1 MRPLV
6 IQGHLSQPAQA
17 IFWMLASGFLF
28 SCLNAEI
35 RYLTAYMHPFEI
47 AFFRNFF
54 GLVFMLP
61 WLLRAGLDGLRTSR
75 VKLYVFRTTLGLVSM
90 LCWFTALALLPL
102 SQAVALSF
110 TAPLFA
116 TMGAALFLHEK
127 VRGRRWAATIIGF
140 LGVIVIARP
149 EAVGLSFGVALA
161 IGSSVISAA
170 ITLIVKRLSATE
182 SSSAIVTYMVLI
194 MTPMSLVPALFVWQM
209 PVLAIWPYL
218 VATGMFGTA
227 GHLCYVRAFG
237 MADASAVLPFDYGR
251 MLFAAIIGYFAFSEI
266 PDQWTWIGSG
276 IIAAASFYIA
286 RREHKL
292 NKLNLQAASIAAAR
306 AAQLPSAAG
315 R

>member
-1 MRPLV
+1 
-6 IQGHLSQPAQA
+6 
-17 IFWMLASGFLF
+17 MLGSGFFF

-35 RYLTAYMHPFEI
+35 RYLSDFLHPFET

-54 GLVFMLP
+54 GLAFMLP
-61 WLLRAGLDGLRTSR
+61 WLFRTGMGGLRTSQL
-75 VKLYVFRTTLGLVSM
+75 KLYVFRTTLGLISM
-90 LCWFTALALLPL
+90 LCWFTALAMLPL

-140 LGVIVIARP
+140 AGVLIIARP
-149 EAVGLSFGVALA
+149 EAVGVSLGVALA
-161 IGSSVISAA
+161 IGSSVLSAA
-170 ITLIVKRLSATE
+170 ITLIVKRLSRTE

-194 MTPMSLVPALFVWQM
+194 MTPMSLVPALLVWQW
-209 PVLAIWPYL
+209 PALTVWPYL

-227 GHLCYVRAFG
+227 GHLCWVRAFR

-266 PDQWTWIGSG
+266 PDRYTWIGSG

-286 RREHKL
+286 HREAILNRRE
-292 NKLNLQAASIAAAR
+292 AAIAATRVVEAP
-306 AAQLPSAAG
+306 ATTG

>member
-1 MRPLV
+1 MKALV
-6 IQGHLSQPAQA
+6 SHGRVGEPVQA
-17 IFWMLASGFLF
+17 IFWMLASGFFF

-35 RYLTAYMHPFEI
+35 RYLSAYLHPFET
-47 AFFRNFF
+47 AFFRNLF

-61 WLLRAGLDGLRTSR
+61 WLFRAGLGGLRTR
-75 VKLYVFRTTLGLVSM
+75 RLKLYLFRTTLGLVSM

-140 LGVIVIARP
+140 LGVLVIARP
-149 EAVGLSFGVALA
+149 EAVGLTYGVALA
-161 IGSSVISAA
+161 VGSSLISAA
-170 ITLIVKRLSATE
+170 VTLIVKRLSRTE

-209 PVLAIWPYL
+209 PPVAIWPYL
-218 VATGMFGTA
+218 AAMGMFGTV
-227 GHLCYVRAFG
+227 GHLCYVRAFR

-251 MLFAAIIGYFAFSEI
+251 MLFAAIIGYYAFSEI
-266 PDQWTWIGSG
+266 PDRWTWIGSG

-286 RREHKL
+286 HREALLNRRAE
-292 NKLNLQAASIAAAR
+292 AIAAAR
-306 AAQLPSAAG
+306 AAELPSAAG

>member
-6 IQGHLSQPAQA
+6 IQSHLSQPVQA
-17 IFWMLASGFLF
+17 IFWMLGSGFFF

-35 RYLTAYMHPFEI
+35 RYLSDYIHPFET

-61 WLLRAGLDGLRTSR
+61 WLFRAGLGGLRTSR
-75 VKLYVFRTTLGLVSM
+75 
-90 LCWFTALALLPL
+90 
-102 SQAVALSF
+102 
-110 TAPLFA
+110 
-116 TMGAALFLHEK
+116 
-127 VRGRRWAATIIGF
+127 IGF
-140 LGVIVIARP
+140 LGVLIIARP
-149 EAVGLSFGVALA
+149 EAVGLSLGVALA

-170 ITLIVKRLSATE
+170 ITLIVKRLSRTE

-194 MTPMSLVPALFVWQM
+194 MTPMSLVPALFVWQT
-209 PVLAIWPYL
+209 PPLAIWPYL

-227 GHLCYVRAFG
+227 GHLCYVRAFR

-251 MLFAAIIGYFAFSEI
+251 MLFAAIIGYYAFSEI

-276 IIAAASFYIA
+276 VIAAASFYIA
-286 RREHKL
+286 RREAML
-292 NKLNLQAASIAAAR
+292 NRQAAAITTAR
-306 AAQLPSAAG
+306 AAELPSAAG